1 MWECILREKTQ
12 LSKHKSYR
20 QVTWGWESL
29 SEHLQVKL
37 LFPYRVQIPKDR
49 FCPLLCFTHLNSH
62 VWITGPSLV
71 FGLQTLSTHHWKEK
85 RRVTITLQQESV
97 SDRHVKQQL
106 ITARET
112 GISLMRAF
120 LMSLSST
127 CTTVPAIGA
136 SPPATCMCTQQK
148 DTEVRDAL
156 PLCSNFTPALLLEAP
171 KWDQENPWVSHSPVI
186 VIFADH
192 FEVPSST
199 LCFTVFICWACV
211 ILLSQNTSLIKSKI
225 SGLFRSRIFMRS
237 FMAMMKFW
245 VRSSAPCFELFS
257 AAPVHQ
263 KTHHAQQKQ
272 THTKSCFT
280 EFGQGDQSYK
290 IPFTGWLLILTFT
303 LSPPYFNIHRE
314 LGPFGGGGDSSS
326 VIWDQT
332 ALLTTGWFNILTAEE
347 HPGVRFL
354 N

>member
-1 MWECILREKTQ
+1 M
-12 LSKHKSYR
+12 
-20 QVTWGWESL
+20 VTWGWESF

-49 FCPLLCFTHLNSH
+49 FCPLLCFTHLNSYI
-62 VWITGPSLV
+62 WITGPSLV
-71 FGLQTLSTHHWKEK
+71 FGLQTLSTYHWKKK
-85 RRVTITLQQESV
+85 RRVTTTLQQDNV
-97 SDRHVKQQL
+97 SDHHVKKQL
-106 ITARET
+106 IKAREA

-120 LMSLSST
+120 LTTLSSS
-127 CTTVPAIGA
+127 CTTVPAVGESA
-136 SPPATCMCTQQK
+136 PATCMCAQQK
-148 DTEVRDAL
+148 NTEVREAL
-156 PLCSNFTPALLLEAP
+156 PLCSNLTPTLLLEAP
-171 KWDQENPWVSHSPVI
+171 KWDQENLRLSHSPVI

-263 KTHHAQQKQ
+263 KIHNAQQEE
-272 THTKSCFT
+272 THKIM
-280 EFGQGDQSYK
+280 SY
-290 IPFTGWLLILTFT
+290 
-303 LSPPYFNIHRE
+303 
-314 LGPFGGGGDSSS
+314 
-326 VIWDQT
+326 
-332 ALLTTGWFNILTAEE
+332 
-347 HPGVRFL
+347 
-354 N
+354 